1 MPGSSMT
8 SDGNLLF
15 SSMLSLVLSPAIVG
29 ANTTAEQTFT
39 VPGLQVGDFV
49 NIIKPTTQ
57 AGLGIVNCRVS
68 ANNTLAIAFSNNTG
82 GGLTP
87 TAGERYLLMVDRFD
101 GINVQNPPSAF
112 V

>member
-1 MPGSSMT
+1 MPGSAMQST
-8 SDGNLLF
+8 GNLLF
-15 SSMLSLVLSPAIVG
+15 SSMLSLVLSPASVG

-49 NIIKPTTQ
+49 SIIKPSTQ
-57 AGLGIVNCRVS
+57 AGLGIVNVRVS
-68 ANNTLAIAFSNNTG
+68 ANNTLAIAFSNGTG
-82 GGLTP
+82 GGIVP

-101 GINVQNPPSAF
+101 GYNVQFPPAAF

>member
-1 MPGSSMT
+1 MPGAAMNA
-8 SDGNLLF
+8 DGNLLF
-15 SSMLSLVLSPAIVG
+15 STMLSFTPTPVIVG

-39 VPGLQVGDFV
+39 IPGLQVGDFV
-49 NIIKPTTQ
+49 NIIKPSTQ

-68 ANNTLAIAFSNNTG
+68 AANTLAVAFCNTTG

-87 TAGERYLLMVDRFD
+87 TALERYLLMVDRFD
-101 GINVQNPPSAF
+101 GANVQNPPSAF